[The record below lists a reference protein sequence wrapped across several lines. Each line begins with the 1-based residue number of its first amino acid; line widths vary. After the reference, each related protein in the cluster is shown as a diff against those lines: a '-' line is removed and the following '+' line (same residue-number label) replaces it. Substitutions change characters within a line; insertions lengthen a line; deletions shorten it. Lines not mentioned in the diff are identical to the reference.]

1 MHQLL
6 IFSSMPP
13 RPLNFWNCPTSLDPT
28 NLLLIELRALPRSL
42 LILLALACNLVT
54 TGTRTVLAERIF
66 ECDWVN
72 KHGTQHVD
80 PHPSAAPTDSRG
92 HWPPMFWAQ
101 WGSGLVRKHTAPF
114 PHKPYQ
120 QRGIQ
125 RFTTEPATSLK
136 YYTRWRLF
144 TTSASAQSPPGLP
157 APSQLSCISCSP
169 SRGNHPS
176 SKCPKVPQL

>member
-1 MHQLL
+1 MRQLL

-28 NLLLIELRALPRSL
+28 NLLLIELQALPRSS

-66 ECDWVN
+66 ERDWVN

-92 HWPPMFWAQ
+92 HCPQ
-101 WGSGLVRKHTAPF
+101 CSGHNEA
-114 PHKPYQ
+114 
-120 QRGIQ
+120 
-125 RFTTEPATSLK
+125 
-136 YYTRWRLF
+136 
-144 TTSASAQSPPGLP
+144 PGLLDSIP
-157 APSQLSCISCSP
+157 LLSPTSPTNSAAFNASQQNLQHPSNTIQDGGSSQLQLVP
-169 SRGNHPS
+169 SL
-176 SKCPKVPQL
+176 PQACQHQVN